1 MGFLPT
7 FILRYTFSSTS
18 IHSVIVLAASV
29 IALMLAVD
37 LPDLPGASPR
47 YQQPTS
53 STAPKYIEVLEENT
67 HVIYPAIAILVVV
80 LIALGV
86 VSAWRTEDIDGIK
99 KAEFK
104 RTLILEL
111 RRELHGVTAEQLA
124 KAVELPSL
132 KVVRLLEELQEQG
145 ITECR
150 TDTRRHTTWH
160 LKGLV
165 DT

>member
-1 MGFLPT
+1 MPT

-18 IHSVIVLAASV
+18 VHCLIVLAASV

-37 LPDLPGASPR
+37 LPDLPGDPPR
-47 YQQPTS
+47 YHRPTS

-67 HVIYPAIAILVVV
+67 HVIYPAIAVLVVV

-124 KAVELPSL
+124 KAVALPNL
-132 KVVRLLEELQEQG
+132 KVLKLLEEMQAQG

-150 TDTRRHTTWH
+150 TDTRRLTTWR